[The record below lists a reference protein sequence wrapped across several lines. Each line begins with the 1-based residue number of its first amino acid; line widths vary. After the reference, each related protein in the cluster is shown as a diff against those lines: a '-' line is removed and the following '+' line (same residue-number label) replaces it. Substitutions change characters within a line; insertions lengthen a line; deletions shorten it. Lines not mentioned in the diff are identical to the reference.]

1 MIKLLIADDEPLVQ
15 IGIKSMLDWD
25 RLGFEICGIAVNGE
39 HALELIEETSPQIV
53 ITDIRMP
60 VMNGLELIKACSE
73 KYGKLPLFIVL
84 TSYEEFNLV
93 KGSDPL

>member
-53 ITDIRMP
+53 ITDIRMLSMQTILLPSTRNILSRP
-60 VMNGLELIKACSE
+60 VTS
-73 KYGKLPLFIVL
+73 VL
-84 TSYEEFNLV
+84 WITIPSR
-93 KGSDPL
+93 P